1 MEIQQAIKHVT
12 ERRDLSKEDMRTVM
26 TAIMSGEV
34 TPAQIG
40 GFLVGLRMKGE
51 TVDEVAAAADVMREM
66 ATPVVT
72 GDLSVVDIVGTG
84 GDGLRTFNISTACC
98 FVVAAAGGYVAKH
111 GNRSVSS
118 SSGAADVL
126 EKAGLRLDL
135 SPAQISRCIEETG
148 VGFMFAPAHHAAM
161 KYAIGP
167 RRELAIRTLFN
178 VLGPLTNPAKVKRQL
193 LGVYDQR
200 WVEPLAAALIQLGS
214 EHAMVVHA
222 RDGMDEI
229 SIGSRTDVA
238 ELREGGISVY
248 TISPED
254 FGLARADCAELVV
267 ENAEQSLHLL
277 QAVLGGKKGPASDIV
292 ALNAGAALYVSGLAE
307 SLSMAVNKAQVI
319 LSSGAALQRLQQLTA
334 FSQTV

>member
-1 MEIQQAIKHVT
+1 MEIKQAIKRIT
-12 ERRDLSKEDMRTVM
+12 ERTDLSGEEMRSVM
-26 TAIMSGEV
+26 TAIMSGDA

-40 GFLVGLRMKGE
+40 GFLVALRMKGE

-66 ATPVVT
+66 ATPVDT
-72 GDLSVVDIVGTG
+72 ADLSVVDIVGTG

-98 FVVAAAGGYVAKH
+98 FVVAAAGGHVAKH

-135 SPAQISRCIEETG
+135 SPAQISRCIQQTG
-148 VGFMFAPAHHAAM
+148 VGFMFAPAHHSAM

-167 RRELAIRTLFN
+167 RRELAIRTIFN
-178 VLGPLTNPAKVKRQL
+178 VLGPLTNPAKARRQL

-200 WVEPLAAALIQLGS
+200 WIEPMAAALQQLGS

-222 RDGMDEI
+222 CDGMDEI
-229 SIGSRTDVA
+229 SIGSDTNVA
-238 ELREGGISVY
+238 ELHNGKIEVY

-254 FGLARADCAELVV
+254 FGIAKADCAELVV
-267 ENAEQSLHLL
+267 ENVDQSLQKL
-277 QAVLGGKKGPASDIV
+277 QAVLDGQQGPAADIV
-292 ALNAGAALYVSGLAE
+292 AINAGAALYVAGLSSSLAE
-307 SLSMAVNKAQVI
+307 GVKMAQAI
-319 LSSGAALQRLQQLTA
+319 LASSDGLQRLQLLTS
-334 FSQTV
+334 FSHTV

>member
-1 MEIQQAIKHVT
+1 MEIKQAIKRVT
-12 ERRDLSKEDMRTVM
+12 ERGDLSSEEMRTVM
-26 TAIMSGEV
+26 TAMMSGAV

-51 TVDEVAAAADVMREM
+51 TADEVAAAADVMREM
-66 ATPVVT
+66 ATPVET

-135 SPAQISRCIEETG
+135 SPAQISRCIQEIG

-178 VLGPLTNPAKVKRQL
+178 VLGPLTNPAKARRQL
-193 LGVYDQR
+193 LGVYDQH
-200 WVEPLAAALIQLGS
+200 WVEPLAAALRQLGS

-222 RDGMDEI
+222 HDGMDEI
-229 SIGSRTDVA
+229 SIGSTTNVA
-238 ELREGGISVY
+238 ELRNGEISVY
-248 TISPED
+248 NICPED
-254 FGLARADCAELVV
+254 FGLVRADCAELVV
-267 ENAEQSLHLL
+267 EDAEQSLHLL
-277 QAVLGGKKGPASDIV
+277 QSVLGGTPGPAADIV
-292 ALNAGAALYVSGLAE
+292 ALNAGAALYVGGLAE
-307 SLSMAVNKAQVI
+307 SMSGAVSKAQAI
-319 LSSGAALQRLQQLTA
+319 LACGSALQRLQQLIA